1 MSRLRLREVDAEEE
15 LDEDEVEVTTC
26 KPWGPT
32 EDEESTDMT
41 LAANIRFPCVLSWYP
56 SSAESDLC
64 PVMALT

>member
-41 LAANIRFPCVLSWYP
+41 LAANIRFVYVGSNDRNCRVQI
-56 SSAESDLC
+56 SSAS
-64 PVMALT
+64 V